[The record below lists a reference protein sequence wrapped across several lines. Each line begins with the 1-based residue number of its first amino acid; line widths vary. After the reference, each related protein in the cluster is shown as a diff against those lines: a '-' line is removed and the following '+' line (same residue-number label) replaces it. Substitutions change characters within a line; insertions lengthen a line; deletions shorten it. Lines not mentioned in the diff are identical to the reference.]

1 MTSSKERAV
10 PYHLGVD
17 IGTTS
22 TAAAICSGGPS
33 EALPLGSRGAAVP
46 TVVLVRPDGTVLVG
60 ETAERRA
67 HEHPDRVAREFK
79 RRVGDSVPLL
89 LGGSPYPAPRLMAMV
104 LQWVLERTVEL
115 RGAPPDEV
123 IVSHPANWSRFKT
136 EALVGAF
143 AAAGL
148 PVVTLITEPQAAALH
163 FAGTERID
171 VGEIVAVYDLGG
183 GTFDAAVLRRTEA
196 GFEPVGAPEGIENLG
211 GMDFDEAVLG
221 HLRGALGERTSALET
236 ADASSLLALRR
247 AAIEAKE
254 GLSDD
259 VDAVIPV
266 RLPGTSLDVVLRRG
280 EFEEMI
286 RPSLELTVDCLE
298 RTVARADVAAADLA
312 AVVLAGG
319 SSRIPLVRELVGSRL
334 GRPVVLDHQP
344 QLAVALGAA
353 LVGQAPV
360 GAAGAADTAALVG
373 ASGAAVGAS
382 EVPVTAPEI
391 MPMTPPPVGAMT
403 TVIPSGDRFSSLG
416 PAEDAPARRTL
427 PVVSGRVITAA
438 SVVGLLALG
447 TGLWFAFGREDITE
461 TLPISTALPS
471 GSLPT
476 NGPLQTLTLTVPATG
491 GWVGTSDGL
500 IACGGGRTRCAAR
513 FITGAVAALQAHPD
527 AGSSTVWGGAC
538 AGTAAGAECRA
549 AVVAGTKVTVTFVGG
564 TTAPTRN
571 NGNGVGPNRI
581 PPTSR
586 DASRPPTTI
595 ITTSKSVAA
604 RPGAVTSMSLSH
616 PSSTTLDLAWGAAP
630 GATSYRLGWTESGS
644 DGRTWTSDDT
654 EYGADRRGVTLISLR
669 PGRTYTVTVT
679 PLNAVGAGPTSQ
691 RAMDTLAAASPPSA
705 VSSMSLSDP
714 TTTTLALHWGAAN
727 GATSYRLAWT
737 ENGAD
742 GRTWRSSDTEYGA
755 SRRGVTLIGLRPGRT
770 YSVSVTP
777 LNASGSGP
785 TTTRSATTRS
795 VPTGS
800 GSTRSVPT
808 NS

>member
-89 LGGSPYPAPRLMAMV
+89 LGGSPYPATRLMAMV
-104 LQWVLERTVEL
+104 LQWVLERAVEL

-148 PVVTLITEPQAAALH
+148 PAVTLITEPQAAALH

-171 VGEIVAVYDLGG
+171 IGQVVAVYDLGG

-196 GFEPVGAPEGIENLG
+196 GFEPVGTPEGIENLG

-221 HLRGALGERTSALET
+221 HLRSALGERASALES

-298 RTVARADVAAADLA
+298 RTVARADVAADDLA

-344 QLAVALGAA
+344 QLAVALGTAV
-353 LVGQAPV
+353 VGQVPAATAPSPE
-360 GAAGAADTAALVG
+360 AATPD
-373 ASGAAVGAS
+373 AS
-382 EVPVTAPEI
+382 EVPATADMGAPR
-391 MPMTPPPVGAMT
+391 TPPPVGALT
-403 TVIPSGDRFSSLG
+403 TVVPAGVRFPSPG
-416 PAEDAPARRTL
+416 PSQDGPARRGLAQWKL
-427 PVVSGRVITAA
+427 PLKKSQLVMAA
-438 SVVGLLALG
+438 SVVGLLAVG
-447 TGLWFAFGREDITE
+447 TGLWFAIGRPDSGQSATTA
-461 TLPISTALPS
+461 TLPISPALPS
-471 GSLPT
+471 GTLAT
-476 NGPLQTLTLTVPATG
+476 NGPLVALTVSVPTAG
-491 GWVGTSDGL
+491 GWVGTSDGI
-500 IACGGGRTRCAAR
+500 IACGGGRNRCAAR

-527 AGSSTVWGGAC
+527 PGATTVWGGAC
-538 AGTAAGAECRA
+538 AGTAAGAECRT
-549 AVVAGTKVTVTFVGG
+549 AVITGTTVTVTFIPG
-564 TTAPTRN
+564 TGPTNN
-571 NGNGVGPNRI
+571 NGGGGPNRN
-581 PPTSR
+581 PRQPVTSP
-586 DASRPPTTI
+586 AKTSPKPSSPKPTTPKP
-595 ITTSKSVAA
+595 TTPKPTTPGPSV
-604 RPGAVTSMSLSH
+604 PTGPTG
-616 PSSTTLDLAWGAAP
+616 PTTLP
-630 GATSYRLGWTESGS
+630 
-644 DGRTWTSDDT
+644 
-654 EYGADRRGVTLISLR
+654 
-669 PGRTYTVTVT
+669 
-679 PLNAVGAGPTSQ
+679 
-691 RAMDTLAAASPPSA
+691 
-705 VSSMSLSDP
+705 DP
-714 TTTTLALHWGAAN
+714 
-727 GATSYRLAWT
+727 
-737 ENGAD
+737 
-742 GRTWRSSDTEYGA
+742 
-755 SRRGVTLIGLRPGRT
+755 
-770 YSVSVTP
+770 
-777 LNASGSGP
+777 GP
-785 TTTRSATTRS
+785 TTTAPDPGPTTTAPDPG
-795 VPTGS
+795 PTTS
-800 GSTRSVPT
+800 RPT
-808 NS
+808 SSHAS